1 MSSDIDRLARRNR
14 RQRNLAQ
21 RDSWGKNKSGPMRDR
36 SAFRRKPKYAGDND
50 IENAGYESS
59 GYESAGF

>member
-1 MSSDIDRLARRNR
+1 MSSDIDRLARRSR

-36 SAFRRKPKYAGDND
+36 SAFRRKPKYSGDND
-50 IENAGYESS
+50 IENAGYEN
-59 GYESAGF
+59 AGS

>member
-1 MSSDIDRLARRNR
+1 MSSDIDRLARRTR

-36 SAFRRKPKYAGDND
+36 AKFRRKPKYSGDDD

-59 GYESAGF
+59 GYESAGS

>member
-1 MSSDIDRLARRNR
+1 MSSDLERQSRRLR

-21 RDSWGKNKSGPMRDR
+21 RDSWGKNKSGPMRVR
-36 SAFRRKPKYAGDND
+36 TKFRRKTKYSGNDD

-59 GYESAGF
+59 G